1 MSPISRWG
9 SGIRCLAAAAVIAAA
24 ATVVAAAAVAAEQE
38 QQDDG
43 DDDPAAAA
51 AAEAGILITHS
62 VTSYEIS
69 DSVRESHSIVCEQR
83 QSVRA
88 AKPFFIPACCGRYDS

>member
-1 MSPISRWG
+1 MRGRSSAAAP
-9 SGIRCLAAAAVIAAA
+9 AAAVIAAA
-24 ATVVAAAAVAAEQE
+24 AAAIAAAVAAEQE

-51 AAEAGILITHS
+51 AAKARVLITHS

-69 DSVRESHSIVCEQR
+69 GSVEKPHSIVCEAR
-83 QSVRA
+83 QSVRGA
-88 AKPFFIPACCGRYDS
+88 AKKIYS

>member
-1 MSPISRWG
+1 MYV
-9 SGIRCLAAAAVIAAA
+9 LVA
-24 ATVVAAAAVAAEQE
+24 ATATAVVAAATAVTAEQE

-51 AAEAGILITHS
+51 AAKARVLITHS

-69 DSVRESHSIVCEQR
+69 GSVEKPHSIVCEAR
-83 QSVRA
+83 QSVRGA
-88 AKPFFIPACCGRYDS
+88 AKKIYS